1 MKMKIEIEFYFDT
14 NNKLLLTR
22 MMHNGV
28 KHITADNRFPNRF
41 SKQKEKD
48 CHFVI
53 SKHTSEN
60 DSMYSGVKALVEHGS
75 YRVEKHTLECNVQ
88 FNSAMQFHY
97 VMPESLPQTIIDT
110 I

>member
-1 MKMKIEIEFYFDT
+1 
-14 NNKLLLTR
+14 
-22 MMHNGV
+22 
-28 KHITADNRFPNRF
+28 
-41 SKQKEKD
+41 
-48 CHFVI
+48 
-53 SKHTSEN
+53 
-60 DSMYSGVKALVEHGS
+60 MYSGVKALVEHGS